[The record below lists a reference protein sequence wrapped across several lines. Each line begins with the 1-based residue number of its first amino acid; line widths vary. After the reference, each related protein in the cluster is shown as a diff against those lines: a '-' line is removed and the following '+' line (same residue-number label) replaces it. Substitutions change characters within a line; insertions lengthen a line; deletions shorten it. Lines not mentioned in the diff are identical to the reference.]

1 MARWCEAISLA
12 TSCGRCHCANFSS
25 HMSFEFFVRGVLR
38 HGLCAALLGAA
49 CAQAADG
56 VVHRVPDTMAQRV
69 MACTL
74 CHGKEGRATNSG
86 FFPRIAGKPE
96 GYLYHQLRHFR
107 EGRRNNAG
115 MTALLD
121 HLNDAYLHEI
131 AQHFASLDL
140 PYPPP
145 LSSDAPEALLAQG
158 AALVQRGDASRD
170 VPACV
175 ACHGAAMTGVR
186 PNVPG
191 LLGLPRDY
199 LIGQLGGWQTGLRKG
214 FAPDC
219 MAHVAQKLAPADISA
234 VAAWLAAQP
243 LPADPHP
250 VAAMGEPMPLRC
262 GVAPEVKP

>member
-1 MARWCEAISLA
+1 MSL
-12 TSCGRCHCANFSS
+12 NFSFGTAWRS
-25 HMSFEFFVRGVLR
+25 
-38 HGLCAALLGAA
+38 GLFAALLSAS

-56 VVHRVPDTMAQRV
+56 VMAHTVPDTMAQRV

-121 HLNDAYLHEI
+121 HLNDNYLREI

-145 LSSDAPEALLAQG
+145 APSDASAALLAQG
-158 AALVQRGDASRD
+158 EALVQRGDAARD
-170 VPACV
+170 LPACV
-175 ACHGAAMTGVR
+175 ACHGTAMTGVR

-199 LIGQLGGWQTGLRKG
+199 LIGQLGGWQTGLRKA

-219 MAHVAQKLAPADISA
+219 MAHIAQKLAPTDISA
-234 VAAWLAAQP
+234 VSAWLAAQA

-250 VAAMGEPMPLRC
+250 VAAMDEPMPLRC
-262 GVAPEVKP
+262 GIAPGGKP

>member
-1 MARWCEAISLA
+1 MAPNLRSLFQCVLPRCVRWLA
-12 TSCGRCHCANFSS
+12 LL
-25 HMSFEFFVRGVLR
+25 VLGSG
-38 HGLCAALLGAA
+38 GLCTT
-49 CAQAADG
+49 AQAQVASAL
-56 VVHRVPDTMAQRV
+56 HQVPDTMAQRV

-74 CHGKEGRATNSG
+74 CHGKEGRATNTG

-121 HLNDAYLHEI
+121 HLGDAYLREI
-131 AQHFASLDL
+131 AAHFSALDL

-145 LSSDAPEALLAQG
+145 AATDASAEQLARGEALVHQ
-158 AALVQRGDASRD
+158 GDARRKL
-170 VPACV
+170 PACV
-175 ACHGAAMTGVR
+175 ACHGTALTGVA

-199 LIGQLGGWQTGLRKG
+199 LIGQLGGWQTGLRKA
-214 FAPDC
+214 FEPDC
-219 MAHVAQKLAPADISA
+219 MAHVAQRLEPSDISA
-234 VAAWLAAQP
+234 VSAWLAAQA

-250 VAAMGEPMPLRC
+250 IAMQTEPMPLRC
-262 GVAPEVKP
+262 GVATEAAR

>member
-1 MARWCEAISLA
+1 MIKRIWGGCGWVVAGWALA
-12 TSCGRCHCANFSS
+12 
-25 HMSFEFFVRGVLR
+25 L
-38 HGLCAALLGAA
+38 AAHAA
-49 CAQAADG
+49 APLPTAPSAPTAP
-56 VVHRVPDTMAQRV
+56 HSVPDTMAQRV

-74 CHGKEGRATNSG
+74 CHGREGRATNTG

-96 GYLYHQLRHFR
+96 AYLYHQLRHFR

-121 HLNDAYLHEI
+121 QMSDAYLHEI
-131 AQHFASLDL
+131 AQHFARLDL

-145 LSSDAPEALLAQG
+145 APVEASKALLAHG
-158 AALVQRGDASRD
+158 EALVRRGDPAREL
-170 VPACV
+170 PACQ
-175 ACHGAAMTGVR
+175 ACHGAALTGVL
-186 PNVPG
+186 PAVPG

-219 MAHVAQKLAPADISA
+219 MAHVANALQPKDIGA

-243 LPADPHP
+243 LPALAHP
-250 VAAMGEPMPLRC
+250 VPPGAEPMPLRC
-262 GVAPEVKP
+262 GAAPALAQEGAR